1 MFEVDSSFTLPVPVS
16 RVWRVLSDFDHYR
29 DWHPFV
35 TLKGEAALGSSL
47 ELEHKTRI
55 RSLPPIGAQAK
66 VVRFEP
72 NASIA
77 WKIAVRGLVA
87 VEEGFELQ
95 KTEHG
100 TELRHRMRCSGVA
113 ALLGIGLV
121 QRRMDRA
128 LAVTN
133 RCLSNFLA
141 RGTTNDR
148 SASMRGRQG
157 ARRRR

>member
-1 MFEVDSSFTLPVPVS
+1 LFEVDSSLNLSVPVG
-16 RVWRVLSDFDHYR
+16 RVWRVVTDFDRYR
-29 DWHPFV
+29 EWHPFV
-35 TLKGEAALGSSL
+35 ALSGEARLGSVL
-47 ELEHKTRI
+47 KLEHKVRI
-55 RSLPPIGAQAK
+55 SSLPPISAQAK

-72 NASIA
+72 NASLA
-77 WKIAVRGLVA
+77 WEIRLRGLVA

-100 TELRHRMRCSGVA
+100 TELRHRMRCSGIV

-148 SASMRGRQG
+148 SAPMRGRQG
-157 ARRRR
+157 TRRRK